1 MGFPYISHNHLKC
14 NWEQKVW
21 TMLLLEMANT
31 CEVLWLAWSPL
42 LGGPLWELYLPG
54 SVFFRALCCSGN
66 STVQFLSLLKCF
78 LLHQASQAPFTP
90 VTVRGQAFSS
100 VPVWRQPGACS
111 LHGAPQAGTLPPQ
124 CVEKGSGARVWVLS
138 WCLSL
143 ISLASFSTNSF
154 SSLPSFL
161 LLKVLP
167 RQNLFAFQGFWIVS
181 VLHILF
187 WITYWHF

>member
-1 MGFPYISHNHLKC
+1 MNNVTARNGKSTWNAVTGTESSARRPSVGPIS
-14 NWEQKVW
+14 
-21 TMLLLEMANT
+21 
-31 CEVLWLAWSPL
+31 
-42 LGGPLWELYLPG
+42 PG
-54 SVFFRALCCSGN
+54 SVFFGALCCSGN

-78 LLHQASQAPFTP
+78 LLHQASQAPFIP

-138 WCLSL
+138 WCPSL
-143 ISLASFSTNSF
+143 ISLASFSTYSF

-181 VLHILF
+181 VLHILSP
-187 WITYWHF
+187 